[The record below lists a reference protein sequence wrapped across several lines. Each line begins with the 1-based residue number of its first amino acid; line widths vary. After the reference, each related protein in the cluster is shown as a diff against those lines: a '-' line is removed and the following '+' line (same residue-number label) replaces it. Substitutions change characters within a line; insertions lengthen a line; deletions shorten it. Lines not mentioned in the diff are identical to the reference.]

1 MSRVVVVGGGPAGVA
16 GAARAAELG
25 AEVELVE
32 TGDALGGT
40 CVNDGCVPTRVLAR
54 TARMAREAR
63 DAHLWGL
70 DVGQLTVDWSRITAR
85 VAETVDAVRDTK
97 QSGAALTDDGV
108 KVRLGERAG
117 FLDAHTLQVG
127 EERLEADAVLLCVGG
142 AARRLPFEGADLAT
156 LPDAVVSWPQLPER
170 VAVVGS
176 GSTGA
181 QLVTVFA
188 SLGVEVTLLDVAPR
202 ILPHADADVADTLAA
217 AFRRQGVEV
226 LTGIDGVDRIEVA
239 DRQGG
244 QPDRRQRRGDHGG
257 LRVHHTIG
265 GEAHHLDVDEV
276 VLATGWPA
284 RTEGLGLDAA
294 GVRYEP
300 GRIPV
305 DAYLRTNVPHVFAPG
320 DANQRD
326 MLVQSA
332 VVEGTAA
339 ATNAVLGPTRSA
351 PHALLPWGGFTDPD
365 TAGIGLTEGQARER
379 DPGCIVAT
387 VPLATSERAIIDE
400 RTDGFLKLIADR
412 RRSML
417 LGAHAAGEAAVEII
431 QAVTTAMAAGA
442 DPATLARVEFAYPT
456 YSAIIG
462 AAASE
467 LVRG

>member
-25 AEVELVE
+25 AEVVLVE
-32 TGDALGGT
+32 AGDALGGT

-70 DVGQLTVDWSRITAR
+70 GVGEVTVDWGRITER
-85 VAETVDAVRDTK
+85 VAATVEAVRDTK
-97 QSGAALTDDGV
+97 QSGAALADEGV
-108 KVRLGERAG
+108 KVRLGERAR

-127 EERLEADAVLLCVGG
+127 EERMEADAVLLCVGG
-142 AARRLPFEGADLAT
+142 SPRRMPFEGAELAT
-156 LPDAVVSWPQLPER
+156 LPDAVVAWPRLPER

-188 SLGVEVTLLDVAPR
+188 SLGAEVTLLDVAPR
-202 ILPHADADVADTLAA
+202 ILPHADAAVAATLSD
-217 AFRRQGVEV
+217 AFARQGVRV
-226 LTGIDGVDRIEVA
+226 LTGIDGITRIVGRA
-239 DRQGG
+239 GG
-244 QPDRRQRRGDHGG
+244 DGGEGRDGRG
-257 LRVHHTIG
+257 LRLHHTVG
-265 GEAHHLDVDEV
+265 GDAHHLDVDEV

-294 GVRYEP
+294 GIHHEP

-365 TAGIGLTEGQARER
+365 TAGVGLTGEQARER
-379 DPGCIVAT
+379 DPECVVAT
-387 VPLATSERAIIDE
+387 VPLTTSERAIIDE

-431 QAVTTAMAAGA
+431 QAVTTAMAAGT

-456 YSAIIG
+456 YSALIG

>member
-32 TGDALGGT
+32 AGDALGGT

-70 DVGQLTVDWSRITAR
+70 DVGALTVDWARITER
-85 VAETVDAVRDTK
+85 VAETVEAVRDTK
-97 QSGAALTDDGV
+97 QSGAALTADGLQ
-108 KVRLGERAG
+108 VRLGAPAR

-142 AARRLPFEGADLAT
+142 SARRLPFEGADLAT
-156 LPDAVVSWPQLPER
+156 LPDAVVAWPRLPER

-202 ILPHADADVADTLAA
+202 ILPHADADVAATLAA
-217 AFRRQGVEV
+217 AFHRQGVRV
-226 LTGIDGVDRIEVA
+226 LTGIDGIDRIEA
-239 DRQGG
+239 RHL
-244 QPDRRQRRGDHGG
+244 RGRDDD
-257 LRVHHTIG
+257 LRVHHTLG
-265 GEAHHLDVDEV
+265 GQAHHLDVDEV

-294 GVRYEP
+294 GVRHEP
-300 GRIPV
+300 GRIHV

-365 TAGIGLTEGQARER
+365 TAGVGLTEEQARER
-379 DPGCIVAT
+379 DPECVVAT
-387 VPLATSERAIIDE
+387 VPLASSERAIIDE

-431 QAVTTAMAAGA
+431 QAVTTAMAAGT

>member
-1 MSRVVVVGGGPAGVA
+1 MSHVVVVGGGPAGVA
-16 GAARAAELG
+16 GAVRAAELG
-25 AEVELVE
+25 AEVVLVE
-32 TGDALGGT
+32 ARGALGGT

-70 DVGQLTVDWSRITAR
+70 DVGEVGVDWCRITER
-85 VAETVDAVRDTK
+85 VVETVAAVRATK
-97 QSGAALTDDGV
+97 QSGAALTEDGV
-108 KVRLGERAG
+108 DVRLGAG
-117 FLDAHTLQVG
+117 ARFVDPHTLQVG
-127 EERLEADAVLLCVGG
+127 GERLEADAVLLCVGG
-142 AARRLPFEGADLAT
+142 APRRLPFEGADLAT
-156 LPDAVVSWPQLPER
+156 LPDAVVAWPRLPDR

-188 SLGVEVTLLDVAPR
+188 SLGAEVILLDVAPR
-202 ILPHADADVADTLAA
+202 ILPHADADVAGALAD
-217 AFRRQGVEV
+217 AFRRQGVRV
-226 LTGIDGVDRIEVA
+226 VTGIDGIARLERLERLD
-239 DRQGG
+239 G
-244 QPDRRQRRGDHGG
+244 HG
-257 LRVHHTIG
+257 LRLHQTLD
-265 GEAHHLDVDEV
+265 GETHHLDVDEV

-294 GVRYEP
+294 GIHHEP

-332 VVEGTAA
+332 VVEGAAA

-365 TAGIGLTEGQARER
+365 TAGVGLTEAEARER
-379 DPGCIVAT
+379 DPHCAVAT
-387 VPLATSERAIIDE
+387 VALAASERAIIDE

-431 QAVTTAMAAGA
+431 QAVTTAMAAGT

-456 YSAIIG
+456 YSELIG
-462 AAASE
+462 AAARE
-467 LVRG
+467 LLSG